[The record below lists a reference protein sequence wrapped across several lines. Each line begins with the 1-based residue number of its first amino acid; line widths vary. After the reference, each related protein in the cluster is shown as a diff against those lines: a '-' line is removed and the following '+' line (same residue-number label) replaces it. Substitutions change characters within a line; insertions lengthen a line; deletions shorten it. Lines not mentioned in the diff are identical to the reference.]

1 MFVFFFTIFI
11 ILMFAVPSV
20 LIIFVITKGLKSTN
34 NHELKTE
41 KEQMIQKVQD
51 MGKNLS
57 PWNNRKLSEIINH
70 LNYISS
76 RVILSKLTGYLMTY
90 NNEHIIAFQRIE
102 QVNGSDA
109 QIVAQST
116 DFRIHYQLKNFE
128 IDIEY
133 NGSYIGKVVNF
144 HRILNSNGET
154 IALLNRKD
162 PAFRFEVISNGNLI
176 PIGNKHE
183 QRSYSVKFSSG
194 KTLVLNKSFNN
205 KSFQKNPFYRK
216 NPITSYQK
224 NITHT
229 RQQYQSYPIINDE
242 IYLDSEE
249 HKWAMILAIY
259 ECIYYSYDFI

>member
-1 MFVFFFTIFI
+1 MFVIFFTIFI
-11 ILMFAVPSV
+11 ILMFAVPII
-20 LIIFVITKGLKSTN
+20 LIILVITKGLKSRN

-41 KEQMIQKVQD
+41 KEQMIQKVQS
-51 MGKNLS
+51 MVKNLS
-57 PWNNRKLSEIINH
+57 PWNNRELSEIINH
-70 LNYISS
+70 LNYFNS
-76 RVILSKLTGYLMTY
+76 RIILSKLTGYLMTY

-116 DFRIHYQLKNFE
+116 DFRIFYQLKNFE
-128 IDIEY
+128 ISIEY
-133 NGSYIGKVVNF
+133 NDSYIGKILNF
-144 HRILNSNGET
+144 KHILNSNGEI
-154 IALLNRKD
+154 IALLDRID
-162 PAFRFEVISNGNLI
+162 PAFRFEFISNGNLI

-183 QRSYSVKFSSG
+183 QRSYSVNFSSG

-205 KSFQKNPFYRK
+205 KAFQKNPFYRK

>member
-1 MFVFFFTIFI
+1 MFVTIITIFI
-11 ILMFAVPSV
+11 ILMFAAPVILIV
-20 LIIFVITKGLKSTN
+20 LVITKGLKKRTN
-34 NHELKTE
+34 DELQIE
-41 KEQMIQKVQD
+41 KEQMIQKVQE

-70 LNYISS
+70 LNYLSS
-76 RVILSKLTGYLMTY
+76 RVIFSKLTGYLMTY

-102 QVNGSDA
+102 QLNGSDT
-109 QIVAQST
+109 QIIAQST
-116 DFRIHYQLKNFE
+116 DFRIYYQLKNSE
-128 IDIEY
+128 INIEY
-133 NGSYIGKVVNF
+133 NDSYLGKIINF
-144 HRILNSNGET
+144 QSIINSNGET

-162 PAFRFEVISNGNLI
+162 PAFRLEFISNGNLI
-176 PIGNKHE
+176 PIGNKNE
-183 QRSYSVKFSSG
+183 QKSYSVKFSSG

-205 KSFQKNPFYRK
+205 KAFQKNPFYRK

-229 RQQYQSYPIINDE
+229 RQQYQSYPIIQNE